1 MSNAVHRFHGGVHP
15 PMRKTLS
22 NQSEIVRAPVPER
35 LWVPLWQHNGPM
47 AQVCVSVGERVEKG
61 QCIGRAYG
69 ERGVAVHAP
78 TSGTVESIQPFAYP
92 HPSGDLVETVVIMS
106 DGEDRWRSREPW
118 ADFREQSHEA
128 LWERISQAGLAGL
141 GGAGFPTHRKLQTP
155 ITTLIINGAECEPY
169 ITADD
174 RLMRE
179 RAEQVLLGI
188 DVLVHLLSP
197 QRVLIGLEDNT
208 PEALAALK
216 AAMGV
221 RAIECVVVP
230 ALYPSGGERQLIH
243 LLTGEEV
250 GSGQRPADLGMLCL
264 NVGTCAALYEAVVLD
279 QPLISRIITLTG
291 EALASPK
298 NVEALIGTPCS
309 ELLALGDL
317 NDKQADRVLMG
328 GPMMGFAIPDLHA
341 PVVKTTN
348 CLLALKKGEWLT
360 FNNAMPCIRCGDC
373 AEVCPAQL
381 QPQQLHR
388 LARAEAYEAIQVEN
402 LFDCIE
408 CGACS
413 YVCPSSLDLVA
424 DYQGA
429 KRAIREQEDRQ
440 RKAEQARIRFEQ
452 RQARLQL
459 EQARKDA
466 EREARAARRLQ
477 EKANVVAD
485 PVERAKER
493 VGSSNVSDEVKQL
506 KIQASM
512 ARVVLAKTEK
522 QLAMRPSDELSAQ
535 VETLRQA
542 AEVANAALA
551 EAEARQAAQTGADSA
566 AGLSKEQISRLKIEG
581 AQLRVQMRKLQ
592 KAEPLD
598 QAAVDQ
604 LAQRL
609 AEIDAQLVADAPE
622 VVAPP
627 KPEAAPRLA
636 KDPVLKQAKVAFAV
650 ARANVKQGESNTALS
665 EDERQALQQAYESA
679 KARLE
684 EAEAQSTQPAPERTL
699 VEKRPVSSGER
710 DWRTQ
715 TALARAELKRL
726 QRRGAAE
733 EEIAAAQARLQALE
747 DNPPAE
753 QAD

>member
-1 MSNAVHRFHGGVHP
+1 M
-15 PMRKTLS
+15 
-22 NQSEIVRAPVPER
+22 
-35 LWVPLWQHNGPM
+35 
-47 AQVCVSVGERVEKG
+47 
-61 QCIGRAYG
+61 
-69 ERGVAVHAP
+69 
-78 TSGTVESIQPFAYP
+78 
-92 HPSGDLVETVVIMS
+92 
-106 DGEDRWRSREPW
+106 
-118 ADFREQSHEA
+118 
-128 LWERISQAGLAGL
+128 
-141 GGAGFPTHRKLQTP
+141 
-155 ITTLIINGAECEPY
+155 
-169 ITADD
+169 
-174 RLMRE
+174 
-179 RAEQVLLGI
+179 
-188 DVLVHLLSP
+188 
-197 QRVLIGLEDNT
+197 
-208 PEALAALK
+208 
-216 AAMGV
+216 
-221 RAIECVVVP
+221 
-230 ALYPSGGERQLIH
+230 
-243 LLTGEEV
+243 
-250 GSGQRPADLGMLCL
+250 
-264 NVGTCAALYEAVVLD
+264 
-279 QPLISRIITLTG
+279 
-291 EALASPK
+291 
-298 NVEALIGTPCS
+298 
-309 ELLALGDL
+309 
-317 NDKQADRVLMG
+317 
-328 GPMMGFAIPDLHA
+328 
-341 PVVKTTN
+341 
-348 CLLALKKGEWLT
+348 
-360 FNNAMPCIRCGDC
+360 
-373 AEVCPAQL
+373 
-381 QPQQLHR
+381 
-388 LARAEAYEAIQVEN
+388 
-402 LFDCIE
+402 
-408 CGACS
+408 
-413 YVCPSSLDLVA
+413 
-424 DYQGA
+424 
-429 KRAIREQEDRQ
+429 
-440 RKAEQARIRFEQ
+440 
-452 RQARLQL
+452 
-459 EQARKDA
+459 
-466 EREARAARRLQ
+466 
-477 EKANVVAD
+477 
-485 PVERAKER
+485 
-493 VGSSNVSDEVKQL
+493 KQL

-551 EAEARQAAQTGADSA
+551 EAEAPPAAPTGADSA